1 MLDDSDRGTGM
12 KQGGLTLEQ
21 FAGVSAALADGI
33 SLDEVLA
40 QEQIDAAA
48 WPDAER
54 LWRQCIAESA
64 DLQLDHANAR
74 RVAEDCLARELAPL
88 DSDPAAWVGLLSAL
102 SAGRSR
108 EILPRLGLNLSDIG
122 RLGRLWRTK
131 AEQQP
136 EVAKQLESGEGTLPD
151 KITVGS
157 PVLRPFP
164 WTLARAPSEPSPASS
179 SEQRLLELQT
189 LEEPVRCFATY
200 QLEAR
205 ERTKQD
211 AEKVTEVASPD
222 DTALMPS
229 AYQAP
234 PALPFGT
241 FKLSKKSDE
250 TLPIPAPVKLTYPSS
265 GSFRDALAPVA
276 VPMLSLED
284 YAALQAALV
293 VGGDSSVDTLRSFGI
308 LSASSYAALRGHFS
322 QLFQEDLDAQSR
334 FLRMVAGR
342 LVRSED

>member
-1 MLDDSDRGTGM
+1 MLDDSDRVAGM

-33 SLDEVLA
+33 NLDEVLA

-48 WPDAER
+48 WPEAER

-64 DLQLDHANAR
+64 DLQLDHANVR
-74 RVAEDCLARELAPL
+74 RVAEDCLARALAPL
-88 DSDPAAWVGLLSAL
+88 DTDPAAWVGLLSAL

-122 RLGRLWRTK
+122 RLGRLWRSK

-136 EVAKQLESGEGTLPD
+136 EVAKQLESGEGTLPE
-151 KITVGS
+151 KIAFGS

-164 WTLARAPSEPSPASS
+164 WTPARAPSEPPPASS
-179 SEQRLLELQT
+179 SEERLLELQT

-200 QLEAR
+200 QLDAR

-211 AEKVTEVASPD
+211 EKVSEVASPD
-222 DTALMPS
+222 DTALMPT

-234 PALPFGT
+234 PALPFG
-241 FKLSKKSDE
+241 KARLSKKSDE

-308 LSASSYAALRGHFS
+308 LSAGSYAALRSHFAE
-322 QLFQEDLDAQSR
+322 LFKDDGEAQSR

-342 LVRSED
+342 LVPSSD